1 MILGH
6 PHFRKPARLSD
17 PWQNGKRGV
26 TFSILPRPLLPPPP
40 LQQLLFCGTSMR
52 SEGFHP
58 CGEHRAFI
66 DFSEPGTL
74 DTYWSRT
81 CDSQRN
87 AFHPR
92 YLLDRHRIHN
102 LQIEADEADESG
114 SSWDINTKHHKT
126 IQNQEREH
134 DGKAVD
140 GAAVPPS
147 AFFLFNV
154 CLRSPNQR
162 KNTTMLSMR
171 KLTAKHVEQVTRMS
185 AEPCWTCDFG
195 HSSHHRA
202 WDSILVT
209 SSALRLDQT
218 SDPPAIAAIKAW
230 DE

>member
-1 MILGH
+1 MTH
-6 PHFRKPARLSD
+6 
-17 PWQNGKRGV
+17 GKRGV
-26 TFSILPRPLLPPPP
+26 TFPILPRPLLPPPP

-114 SSWDINTKHHKT
+114 SSWDINTKPYKT
-126 IQNQEREH
+126 KNVSTMERLWM
-134 DGKAVD
+134 
-140 GAAVPPS
+140 VPQ
-147 AFFLFNV
+147 
-154 CLRSPNQR
+154 CLHLPFSFSMCASEVQTNEKTQRCFQCESLQPN
-162 KNTTMLSMR
+162 MLNR
-171 KLTAKHVEQVTRMS
+171 WLEWVRNPA
-185 AEPCWTCDFG
+185 G
-195 HSSHHRA
+195 H
-202 WDSILVT
+202 VT
-209 SSALRLDQT
+209 SAIPPIGPETRYWRHLQLWGSTRLATHLPLQ
-218 SDPPAIAAIKAW
+218 P
-230 DE
+230 